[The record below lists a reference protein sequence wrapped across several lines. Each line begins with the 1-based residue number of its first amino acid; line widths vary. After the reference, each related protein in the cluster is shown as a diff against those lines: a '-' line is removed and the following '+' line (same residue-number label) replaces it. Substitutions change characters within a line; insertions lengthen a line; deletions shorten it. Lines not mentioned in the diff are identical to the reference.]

1 MTFLLAICSCRSLGL
16 RNCIWV
22 TYLILGLIQ
31 LMVTLVVFAILIVY
45 PEDEECV
52 QTTSGL
58 NQKVTYECEE
68 LETKATPEVIILL
81 LVLLGYFGA
90 KISCFVC
97 FLHAFA
103 RKIVFE

>member
-1 MTFLLAICSCRSLGL
+1 
-16 RNCIWV
+16 
-22 TYLILGLIQ
+22 
-31 LMVTLVVFAILIVY
+31 MVTLVVFGILIAF
-45 PEDEECV
+45 PEEEECT

-58 NQKVTYECEE
+58 NQQVTYECKE
-68 LETKATPEVIILL
+68 LESKATPEVIILL
-81 LVLLGYFGA
+81 LVLLSYFMV